1 MFLQEIPRVFFL
13 NNGQKRVFKDKT
25 RIHVFEQWILLVE
38 ITFGIEDYIHA
49 IWLVVR
55 NLWSVI

>member
-49 IWLVVR
+49 I
-55 NLWSVI
+55 